1 MYRHVQ
7 KCWFLSTGKKKQKTK
22 GAGELA
28 EYGLV
33 LCSALMQEYSWFK
46 STTRMK
52 EWHIVLLRCQHFA
65 TFI

>member
-46 STTRMK
+46 STTRVK
-52 EWHIVLLRCQHFA
+52 E
-65 TFI
+65 